1 MESSH
6 AHAHEPDPHRW
17 QALAVVCVAM
27 FMTVLDVSIVNVAL
41 PSIKNSL
48 DVGES
53 SLQWVLIAYT
63 ITFGGLLL
71 LGGRAADLLGRRR
84 MFMIGMGLFA
94 AASLACG
101 FAGSI
106 GVLVAARAVQGI
118 GAAIVSPATLSII
131 TTTFEE
137 GSERNKALGIW
148 GAMGGS
154 GAAAGVL
161 FGGILTKYAG
171 WEWVFFV
178 NVPVAVLV
186 LALTRAVV
194 RESRVS
200 GMRGFDIGGASTI
213 TASLALLVYG
223 ISKAPD
229 VGWSSARTI
238 GFLIAA
244 AVLLAAFLVIETRH
258 PAPMM
263 PFDIFRTKTV
273 TGANVAGF
281 LLGAVVFANF
291 FLLTLYVQQV
301 LHYSALKTGLTFL
314 ATAGT
319 VIPVAGLSQALVT
332 KFGPRPVMAIG
343 LVLITAGMVWY
354 SQIPVHASFASD
366 LLPGYLMVGVGMA
379 FSFIPMSIAA
389 LAGVRPDE
397 AGLASGLIN
406 TSQQIGGALG
416 VAIAATVAFT
426 HTTTLVRAGHDIA
439 SAQTSGFA
447 LGFWVTAGF
456 GAASVVATLALV
468 RSQEVSLEAGAVPVA

>member
-1 MESSH
+1 MEPTH
-6 AHAHEPDPHRW
+6 AATPDPHRW
-17 QALAVVCVAM
+17 QALALVCVAM

-41 PSIKNSL
+41 PSIKTSL
-48 DVGES
+48 NVGES

-84 MFMIGMGLFA
+84 MFMIGMTLFA
-94 AASLACG
+94 VASLACG

-106 GVLVAARAVQGI
+106 GVLIAARAVQGI

-131 TTTFEE
+131 TTTFDE
-137 GSERNKALGIW
+137 GAERNKALGIW

-194 RESRVS
+194 RESRVT
-200 GMRGFDIGGASTI
+200 GMRGFDIGGATTI
-213 TASLALLVYG
+213 TGSLALLVYG

-229 VGWSSARTI
+229 VGWGSGSTI
-238 GFLIAA
+238 GFLVA
-244 AVLLAAFLVIETRH
+244 AVVLFAAFLVIETRH
-258 PAPMM
+258 PAPMV
-263 PFDIFRTKTV
+263 PFRIFRTKTV

-332 KFGPRPVMAIG
+332 KLGPRPVMAVG
-343 LVLITAGMVWY
+343 LLLITGGMIWY
-354 SQIPVHASFASD
+354 SQIPVHASFVSD

-389 LAGVRPDE
+389 LAGVPPHE

-406 TSQQIGGALG
+406 TSQQVGGALG

-426 HTTTLVRAGHDIA
+426 HMQTLLASGHDPA

-447 LGFWVTAGF
+447 LGFWVIAAF
-456 GAASVVATLALV
+456 GAAAVIATLVLV
-468 RSQEVSLEAGAVPVA
+468 RPQEVSAEASVATAV

>member
-1 MESSH
+1 MDSTH
-6 AHAHEPDPHRW
+6 AAHVPDPRRW
-17 QALAVVCVAM
+17 QALTVVCVAF

-48 DVGES
+48 HVGES

-84 MFMIGMGLFA
+84 MFMIGMTLFA

-118 GAAIVSPATLSII
+118 GAAIISPATLSII

-186 LALTRAVV
+186 LAVTRAVV
-194 RESRVS
+194 RESRIT
-200 GMRGFDIGGASTI
+200 GIRGFDIAGATTI
-213 TASLALLVYG
+213 TSSLALLVYA
-223 ISKAPD
+223 ISKAPAD
-229 VGWSSARTI
+229 GWASGRTI
-238 GFLIAA
+238 GLLVAS
-244 AVLLAAFLVIETRH
+244 AVLLISFIVIETRQSQ
-258 PAPMM
+258 PMM
-263 PFDIFRTKTV
+263 PFGIFRTKTV

-281 LLGAVVFANF
+281 LLGAVVFSNF

-332 KFGPRPVMAIG
+332 KFGPRPVMATG
-343 LVLITAGMVWY
+343 LVLITGGMIWY

-366 LLPGYLMVGVGMA
+366 LLPGYLLVGVGMA
-379 FSFIPMSIAA
+379 FAFIPMSIAA
-389 LAGVRPDE
+389 LAGVEPHE

-416 VAIAATVAFT
+416 VAVAATVAFT
-426 HTTTLVRAGHDIA
+426 HTATLIKSGHDA
-439 SAQTSGFA
+439 AFAQTSGFA
-447 LGFWVTAGF
+447 LGFWVIAGF
-456 GAASVVATLALV
+456 GAAAVVATLALV
-468 RSQEVSLEAGAVPVA
+468 RPQEVVLEAGAVRPV

>member
-1 MESSH
+1 MESS
-6 AHAHEPDPHRW
+6 AHMPDPHRW
-17 QALAVVCVAM
+17 QALALVCVAF

-48 DVGES
+48 HVSES

-84 MFMIGMGLFA
+84 MFMIGLVLFS

-101 FAGSI
+101 LAGSI
-106 GVLVAARAVQGI
+106 GVLIAARAVQGI
-118 GAAIVSPATLSII
+118 GAAIISPATLSII
-131 TTTFEE
+131 MTTFEE

-178 NVPVAVLV
+178 NVPVGVLV

-194 RESRVS
+194 RESRVT
-200 GMRGFDIGGASTI
+200 GVRGFDAGGAVTI
-213 TASLALLVYG
+213 TSSLALLVYA

-229 VGWSSARTI
+229 DGWGSGTTI
-238 GFLIAA
+238 GFLIGV
-244 AVLLAAFLVIETRH
+244 AVLFVAFLVIERRH
-258 PAPMM
+258 PAPMV
-263 PFDIFRTKTV
+263 PFQIFRTKTV

-281 LLGAVVFANF
+281 LLGAVVFSNF

-319 VIPVAGLSQALVT
+319 VIPVAGISQALVT
-332 KFGPRPVMAIG
+332 KFGPRPVLAIG
-343 LVLITAGMVWY
+343 LLLITGGMVWY
-354 SQIPVHASFASD
+354 SQISVHASFASD
-366 LLPGYLMVGVGMA
+366 LLPGYLLVGVGMA

-389 LAGVRPDE
+389 LAGVAPHE

-406 TSQQIGGALG
+406 TSQQVGGALG
-416 VAIAATVAFT
+416 VAIASTVAFT
-426 HTTTLVRAGHDIA
+426 HANSLIKAGHDAA

-447 LGFWVTAGF
+447 LGFWVIAGIS
-456 GAASVVATLALV
+456 AASVVATLALV
-468 RSQEVSLEAGAVPVA
+468 RSDEVSLEQVATAV

>member
-6 AHAHEPDPHRW
+6 LHEPDPHRW

-84 MFMIGMGLFA
+84 MFMIGMTLFA

-178 NVPVAVLV
+178 NVPVAVMV

-194 RESRVS
+194 RESRVT
-200 GMRGFDIGGASTI
+200 GMRGFDIGGAT
-213 TASLALLVYG
+213 TVTTSLALLVYG

-229 VGWSSARTI
+229 VGWVSGRTI
-238 GFLIAA
+238 GFLVSA
-244 AVLLAAFLVIETRH
+244 AVLLAAFLVIEKRH

-263 PFDIFRTKTV
+263 PFGIFRTTTV

-332 KFGPRPVMAIG
+332 RFGPRPVMAAG
-343 LVLITAGMVWY
+343 LVLITGGMIWY

-416 VAIAATVAFT
+416 VAVAATVAFT
-426 HTTTLVRAGHDIA
+426 HTTTLLHSGHDLA
-439 SAQTSGFA
+439 AAQTSGFA
-447 LGFWVTAGF
+447 LGFWVIAGV
-456 GAASVVATLALV
+456 GAAAVTATLALV
-468 RSQEVSLEAGAVPVA
+468 RPQEAAVGREAAEAF

>member
-1 MESSH
+1 VESSH
-6 AHAHEPDPHRW
+6 PHTPDPHRW

-41 PSIKNSL
+41 PSIKISL
-48 DVGES
+48 SVGES

-84 MFMIGMGLFA
+84 MFMIGMTLFA

-106 GVLVAARAVQGI
+106 GVLVAARAVQGV

-178 NVPVAVLV
+178 NVPVAVIV

-194 RESRVS
+194 RESRVT

-229 VGWSSARTI
+229 VGWGSGRTI
-238 GFLIAA
+238 GFLVAA

-258 PAPMM
+258 RAPMM

-343 LVLITAGMVWY
+343 LLLITGGMIWY
-354 SQIPVHASFASD
+354 SQIPVQASFASD
-366 LLPGYLMVGVGMA
+366 LLPGYLMVGVGLA

-426 HTTTLVRAGHDIA
+426 HTTTLLQSGHDLA
-439 SAQTSGFA
+439 AAQTSGFA
-447 LGFWVTAGF
+447 LGFWVIAGF
-456 GAASVVATLALV
+456 GTAAVVATLALV
-468 RSQEVSLEAGAVPVA
+468 RSQEVLLEAGAAQAF